1 MINKKQTRV
10 SVFQLFFQ
18 IIKMVGILGLF
29 AGLLAIYLFFYY
41 SKDLPDYTQ
50 LENYYPPAT
59 TRVYSSDGKL
69 MEEFAMEHRI
79 FVPIKSIPRFVTE
92 AFIAAEDRNF
102 YSHPGIDIFSIIR
115 SFFQGI
121 TKVSQGKRMAGGSTI
136 TQQVVKNFL
145 LTSERSLERKIK
157 EAILSYM
164 ISKTFSKERILE
176 LYLNQVFLGK
186 RAYGVASAAQIY
198 FDKSLDELT
207 IAEVAYIT
215 ALSKAPSTYDPTKNY
230 ERSKA
235 RRDYVINRMLEE
247 GYIDKKIAQE
257 SLNEPI
263 KFTKREKSQTVTA
276 PYFVDQVRAE
286 VIHKLGQDALYT
298 EGLTIITTLNP
309 EYQEYAENALIFG
322 IREYDM
328 RRGYRGPLGKIS
340 IKNWKEELKNFKQ
353 PEALREYKI
362 AVVLSTSKTD
372 ISIGLIDGAKSS
384 IPFIEMKWANNK
396 SKLPEYILKPG
407 NVVVVTKVEGKQYY
421 GLRQIP
427 EVNGATM
434 ASNLYTGQVLALV
447 GGYSYDK
454 NKFNRATQA
463 TRQPGS
469 AFKPL
474 VYLAA
479 FENGIKPNA
488 IYSDS
493 PIEIYQG
500 PFQPSWK
507 PKNYKGDFLGPI
519 TVRTAFEKSR
529 NPVTIKLANQ
539 IGMNKVVDIAK
550 RFGVNKN
557 PPKYYSMVLGSLE
570 TTLDRMTNAYSMIV
584 NGGKMIKP
592 YFIEVIKDRNGNI
605 LYKRD
610 HSECYNCIV
619 KNVEH
624 HYLEP
629 ETEKEYKFVT
639 DELSAYQ
646 ATSLL
651 AGATKRGR
659 AAEASAA
666 IGKIIGGKTGTTND
680 SKDAWFIGFSPNI
693 ISGTYVGFDSPKDMG
708 KRETGSSV
716 ALPVFM
722 HFMKN
727 ALQNKENIDFK
738 IPEGITFSKIDID
751 TGKESDSP
759 KAIFEAFKTDFA
771 NGKVRPIERFSSYDD
786 EYDQEI
792 YSYPINEEKKKM
804 QHPTEKIPSTDSML
818 PDSSDKFQRKEEP
831 AAKFDSSTEIY

>member
-1 MINKKQTRV
+1 MNMINKKSQKV
-10 SVFQLFFQ
+10 SKFALFFQ
-18 IIKMVGILGLF
+18 IMKVLSIFALLGSMLVF
-29 AGLLAIYLFFYY
+29 YLFFYY

-59 TRVYSSDGKL
+59 TRIYSADGKL
-69 MEEFAMEHRI
+69 MEEFALEHRI
-79 FVPIKSIPRFVTE
+79 FVPIKSIPKFVTE

-102 YSHPGIDIFSIIR
+102 YSHPGVDIFSIIR
-115 SFFQGI
+115 SFVHGI

-164 ISKTFSKERILE
+164 ISKTFSKDRILE

-215 ALSKAPSTYDPTKNY
+215 ALSKAPSTYDPARNY

-235 RRDYVINRMLEE
+235 RRDYVITRMFEE
-247 GYIDKKIAQE
+247 GYIDKKTADE
-257 SLNEPI
+257 ALNQPI
-263 KFTKREKSQTVTA
+263 KFIKREKTETVTA

-309 EYQEYAENALIFG
+309 EYQQYAEDALIFG

-328 RRGYRGPLGKIS
+328 RKGYRGALGKIAL
-340 IKNWKEELKNFKQ
+340 KNWKEELEKFKA
-353 PEALREYKI
+353 PEALLEYKI
-362 AVVLSTSKTD
+362 AVVLGVSKSD
-372 ISIGLIDGAKSS
+372 ASIGFVDSSKSS
-384 IPFIEMKWANNK
+384 IPFAEMKWAS
-396 SKLPEYILKPG
+396 SKAKIPEDVIKPG
-407 NVVVVTKVEGKQYY
+407 NVIVVTEIEGKNYY
-421 GLRQIP
+421 ALRQIP

-434 ASNLYTGQVLALV
+434 ATNPYTGQVLALV
-447 GGYSYDK
+447 GGYCYDK

-463 TRQPGS
+463 IRQPGS

-493 PIEIYQG
+493 PVEIYQG
-500 PFQPSWK
+500 PFLPAWK

-519 TVRTAFEKSR
+519 TVRTALEKSR
-529 NPVTIKLANQ
+529 NTVTIKLASQ
-539 IGMNKVVDIAK
+539 IGVSKVADIAK

-557 PPKYYSMVLGSLE
+557 PPKYLSMALGALE
-570 TTLDRMTNAYSMIV
+570 TTLDRMTNAYAMIM

-592 YFIEVIKDRNGNI
+592 HFIEVIKDRNGNI

-610 HSECYNCIV
+610 TSECPDCLV
-619 KNVEH
+619 QNVEIDNPVPN
-624 HYLEP
+624 Y
-629 ETEKEYKFVT
+629 EKEYKFVT
-639 DELSAYQ
+639 DERSAYQ
-646 ATSLL
+646 MTSLL
-651 AGATKRGR
+651 IGATQRGR
-659 AAEASAA
+659 AAAASAE

-693 ISGTYVGFDSPKDMG
+693 VSGTYIGFDTPKDMG

-722 HFMKN
+722 HFMKD
-727 ALQNKENIDFK
+727 ALKDKDNIDFSV
-738 IPEGITFSKIDID
+738 PQGITFRRVDIA
-751 TGKESDSP
+751 TGQESDSP
-759 KAIFEAFKTDFA
+759 KAILEVFKSDF
-771 NGKVRPIERFSSYDD
+771 VPSERPIERFSSYED
-786 EYDQEI
+786 EYDKEVYDYPTENVEI
-792 YSYPINEEKKKM
+792 APRKQPSDNIIDEKKV
-804 QHPTEKIPSTDSML
+804 
-818 PDSSDKFQRKEEP
+818 P
-831 AAKFDSSTEIY
+831 APKFDSSTEIY

>member
-1 MINKKQTRV
+1 MINKKQKKV
-10 SVFQLFFQ
+10 SAFELFFR
-18 IIKMVGILGLF
+18 ITKALGILALIGSALVF
-29 AGLLAIYLFFYY
+29 YLFFYY

-59 TRVYSSDGKL
+59 TRIYSSDGKL
-69 MEEFAMEHRI
+69 MEEFALEHRI
-79 FVPIKSIPRFVTE
+79 FVPIRSIPKFVTE

-102 YSHPGIDIFSIIR
+102 YTHPGVDVFSIIR
-115 SFFQGI
+115 SLFQGI

-164 ISKTFSKERILE
+164 ISKTFSKDRILE

-207 IAEVAYIT
+207 IAEIAYIT
-215 ALSKAPSTYDPTKNY
+215 ALSKAPSTYDPAKNY

-235 RRDYVINRMLEE
+235 RRDYVINRMFEE
-247 GYIDKKIAQE
+247 GYIDKKTADE
-257 SLNEPI
+257 ALNQPI
-263 KFTKREKSQTVTA
+263 KFAKREKSETVTA
-276 PYFVDQVRAE
+276 PYFVDQIRSE
-286 VIHKLGQDALYT
+286 VIHKLGQDALYM
-298 EGLTIITTLNP
+298 EGLTIISTLNP
-309 EYQEYAENALIFG
+309 EYQQYAENALIYG

-328 RRGYRGPLGKIS
+328 RKGYRGPLSKMS
-340 IKNWKEELKNFKQ
+340 LKNWQEDLKNFKQ
-353 PEALREYKI
+353 PEALLEYNI
-362 AVVLSTSKTD
+362 AVVLGNSKTD
-372 ISIGLIDGAKSS
+372 SSIGFLDGTKSS
-384 IPFIEMKWANNK
+384 IPFGEMKWASSK
-396 SKLPEYILKPG
+396 SKLPSEIIKPG
-407 NVVVVTKVEGKQYY
+407 DIVVVTKIKDKNHY

-434 ASNLYTGQVLALV
+434 AINPYTGQVLALV

-479 FENGIKPNA
+479 LENGIKPNA

-493 PIEIYQG
+493 PVEIYQG
-500 PFQPSWK
+500 PFLPAWK
-507 PKNYKGDFLGPI
+507 PKNYKGDFLGPL
-519 TVRTAFEKSR
+519 TVRSAFEKSR
-529 NPVTIKLANQ
+529 NTVTIKIANQ
-539 IGMNKVVDIAK
+539 IGISKVVDIAK

-557 PPKYYSMVLGSLE
+557 PPKYYSMALGSLE
-570 TTLDRMTNAYSMIV
+570 TTLDRMTNSYAMMM

-592 YFIEVIKDRNGNI
+592 YFIEVIKDRNGHI

-610 HSECYNCIV
+610 HSECTNCLVQNIG
-619 KNVEH
+619 KNPP
-624 HYLEP
+624 LP
-629 ETEKEYKFVT
+629 EMHKEYKFVT
-639 DELSAYQ
+639 DERSAYQ
-646 ATSLL
+646 ITSLL
-651 AGATKRGR
+651 IGATQRGR
-659 AAEASAA
+659 AAAASAE

-693 ISGTYVGFDSPKDMG
+693 VSGTYIGFDNPKDMG

-716 ALPVFM
+716 AMPVFV

-727 ALQNKENIDFK
+727 ALKNKENLDF
-738 IPEGITFSKIDID
+738 IVPEGITFKKIDPV
-751 TGKESDSP
+751 TGQESDSP
-759 KAIFEAFKTDFA
+759 KAIFEAFKSDLTPNQD
-771 NGKVRPIERFSSYDD
+771 KKIERFSSYED
-786 EYDQEI
+786 EYDKEI
-792 YSYPINEEKKKM
+792 YNYHSNEETKN
-804 QHPTEKIPSTDSML
+804 TEKNIPIGNIPKDSI
-818 PDSSDKFQRKEEP
+818 SDKIDDVEDKKSP
-831 AAKFDSSTEIY
+831 APKFDSSTEIY